1 MDYEHFLRSNMLVP
15 IHPLGQGAFG
25 CVYLAYH
32 HDYGLVAVKIFLK
45 DKFDEKEYDA
55 SFELYRTRKE
65 NIFLTKLLKYNDSGK
80 NHYIIMEYANMGTL
94 NIIAQQPQIPL
105 PSYVLRALMN
115 QILMG
120 MKEFHDSGLVHR
132 DIKCDNILLHSPP
145 GSGLV
150 HAKIS
155 DFGFAKYEDLINEQ
169 TYTAGT
175 LPYMAPEMFK
185 KPLIVTQKVDIY
197 ALGITFYKLITHK
210 YPVNESSLKEQGIK
224 INQMKSIDKP
234 AEITD
239 NLLWNL
245 LSQMLEFDPD
255 KRIIA
260 ADVIFHPYFQSSE
273 ANADISEEQKKLA
286 SLANVAYK
294 NHFAGN

>member
-15 IHPLGQGAFG
+15 IRPLGQGAYG

-32 HDYGLVAVKIFLK
+32 LEYGLVAVKIFQR
-45 DKFDEKEYDA
+45 DKFNKREYEA
-55 SFELYRTRKE
+55 SFELYRTRNQNIYTTRLFTYEE
-65 NIFLTKLLKYNDSGK
+65 NGKYP
-80 NHYIIMEYANMGTL
+80 YIIMEYANMNTL
-94 NIIAQQPQIPL
+94 NIIAKQQQIPL

-115 QILMG
+115 QILGG
-120 MKEFHDSGLVHR
+120 MNIFHDSGLIHR
-132 DIKCDNILLHSPP
+132 DIKPDNILLNSPP
-145 GSGLV
+145 GSGFV

-197 ALGITFYKLITHK
+197 ALGITFYHLITHK
-210 YPVNESSLKEQGIK
+210 YPVNEPTFEEQGKK
-224 INQMKSIDKP
+224 INLMQGIERP
-234 AEITD
+234 PEITD
-239 NLLWNL
+239 NLLWDL
-245 LSQMLEFDPD
+245 LSKMLEFDPD

-260 ADVIFHPYFQSSE
+260 YDALIHSYF
-273 ANADISEEQKKLA
+273 
-286 SLANVAYK
+286 
-294 NHFAGN
+294 

>member
-1 MDYEHFLRSNMLVP
+1 MR
-15 IHPLGQGAFG
+15 
-25 CVYLAYH
+25 
-32 HDYGLVAVKIFLK
+32 
-45 DKFDEKEYDA
+45 
-55 SFELYRTRKE
+55 
-65 NIFLTKLLKYNDSGK
+65 
-80 NHYIIMEYANMGTL
+80 TL
-94 NIIAQQPQIPL
+94 NIIAKQRHIPI
-105 PSYVLRALMN
+105 PSYVLRALMK
-115 QILMG
+115 QILG
-120 MKEFHDSGLVHR
+120 GIHTFHDSGLIHR

-155 DFGFAKYEDLINEQ
+155 DFGFAKYEDLLNEQ
-169 TYTAGT
+169 TYRAGT
-175 LPYMAPEMFK
+175 IPYMAPEMFK

-224 INQMKSIDKP
+224 INQMKSIDRP

-245 LSQMLEFDPD
+245 LSQMLEFYPD

-260 ADVIFHPYFQSSE
+260 FDAFMHSYFTNPE
-273 ANADISEEQKKLA
+273 AIADITPEQYELA
-286 SLANVAYK
+286 QKAVQAEL
-294 NHFAGN
+294 AGNKVFDELH

>member
-1 MDYEHFLRSNMLVP
+1 
-15 IHPLGQGAFG
+15 
-25 CVYLAYH
+25 
-32 HDYGLVAVKIFLK
+32 
-45 DKFDEKEYDA
+45 
-55 SFELYRTRKE
+55 
-65 NIFLTKLLKYNDSGK
+65 
-80 NHYIIMEYANMGTL
+80 MEYANMGTL
-94 NIIAQQPQIPL
+94 NIIAKQRQIPI
-105 PSYVLRALMN
+105 PSYVLRALMK
-115 QILMG
+115 QILG
-120 MKEFHDSGLVHR
+120 GINIFHDSGLIHR
-132 DIKCDNILLHSPP
+132 DIKCDNILLHSPH
-145 GSGLV
+145 GSGFV

-175 LPYMAPEMFK
+175 IPYMAPEMFK

-197 ALGITFYKLITHK
+197 ALGITFYHLITHK
-210 YPVNESSLKEQGIK
+210 YPVNELTFEEQGIK
-224 INQMKSIDKP
+224 INQMKSIERP

-260 ADVIFHPYFQSSE
+260 ADAFMHSFFESPE
-273 ANADISEEQKKLA
+273 AIADISEEQKKLA
-286 SLANVAYK
+286 SLADVEYK